1 VLGEVMEAA
10 RNEGVAT
17 GDVTY
22 KPSAVKDENLF
33 FYEITMTVSGNYAE
47 LKSFLDSLQQI
58 RQLLVIDQITMAN
71 SNPFAE
77 NINMALRLTVYL
89 REGA

>member
-1 VLGEVMEAA
+1 MEAA
-10 RNEGVAT
+10 QTEGVAT

-22 KPSAVKDENLF
+22 KPSVVKDENLF
-33 FYEITMTVSGNYAE
+33 SYDITMTVSGNYAE
-47 LKSFLDSLQQI
+47 LKGFIDSLQQI
-58 RQLLVIDQITMAN
+58 RQLVVIDQITMTN
-71 SNPFAE
+71 SNPFTE